1 MNHNK
6 TLIEIR
12 HAMYNK
18 AMEEDFDVQHKI
30 EKIEA
35 ELSDLDHHRGLLLD
49 ELLRLRGELFQKSS
63 SAQLKLQLQTT
74 PLNNQS
80 PQEDKIRLFRSL
92 FKGRED
98 VFPRRFENYKTGKS
112 GYAPVCRNEWL
123 SGICHK
129 PKIACQDC
137 NFRAFV
143 LVSDEIIRNHLVGKT
158 QSDHPPKDFTIGVYP
173 MLTDETC
180 WFLAVDFDKS
190 SWAEDAKAFQETCI
204 SYQVPASL
212 ERSRSGNGGHV
223 WIFFE
228 SPVTA
233 LLARKLGA
241 LLLTSTMNRRP
252 EIGMDSYDRLFP
264 SQDTLPRGGFGNLIA
279 LPMQK
284 KPREQNNSIF
294 LDNDLNP
301 YPDQWA
307 YLSSIQKIT
316 EQEVE
321 KIIKNFQGESEI
333 TGVRAVVLDENE
345 NEPWKLTPSRK
356 IREFPITGILPE
368 HINLIISNQIYIEKV
383 GLPASL
389 RNRIIRLAAF
399 QNPEFYKSQ
408 AMRLSTFGKPRII
421 SCCEEYPKHLALPRG
436 CLEELN
442 QLLKE
447 LKIKT
452 TLQDE
457 RVNGTPIELTFRG
470 VLRPEQQ
477 LAVDQLIKND
487 IGVLS
492 ASTAFG
498 KTVIGAWLIAQ
509 RQVNTLVIVHRRQL
523 MDQWV
528 ESLQSFL
535 GLEKKE
541 VGQIG
546 GGKHKVTGLI
556 DVAMV
561 QSLVDKRI
569 VNDLVENYG
578 QVIVDECHHIS
589 AASFEQVIRQAKA
602 RFITGL
608 SATVTRQDGHH
619 PIIFMQC
626 GPVRYRVD
634 DRQQAALRSFTQRVI
649 VCRTDFVLPAQLA
662 GIPQPGIQEIY
673 AMLVRDPIRNLTIV
687 NDVIEAVRA
696 GRSPVLLTE
705 RREHL
710 TFFADTLAGKVKN
723 IILLTGGM
731 GRKQRNSLMEQ
742 LKNIP
747 KDEERLI
754 IATGRYLGEGF
765 DDARL
770 DTLFLALP
778 IAWRGTVAQ
787 YAGRLHRNYDHKSEV
802 IIYDYVDEKVPILSG
817 MFAKRK
823 KGYKAIGYLVSKD
836 KIIEEIPTFSLSS

>member
-1 MNHNK
+1 MAEP
-6 TLIEIR
+6 LDIER
-12 HAMYNK
+12 
-18 AMEEDFDVQHKI
+18 KI
-30 EKIEA
+30 SEIEA
-35 ELSDLDHHRGLLLD
+35 ELAKLDYHRHQLLD
-49 ELLRLRGELFQKSS
+49 ELTQLRRLHIQKDSP
-63 SAQLKLQLQTT
+63 AQLLLNIQGITV
-74 PLNNQS
+74 NNQS
-80 PQEDKIRLFRSL
+80 PQEEKIRLFRSL

-98 VFPRRFENYKTGKS
+98 VFPRRFENSKTGKS
-112 GYAPVCRNEWL
+112 GYAPVCRNEWQA
-123 SGICHK
+123 GICQK
-129 PKIACQDC
+129 PKIACQEC
-137 NFRAFV
+137 NFRAFTQV
-143 LVSDEIIRNHLVGKT
+143 NDEIIRNHLMGI
-158 QSDHPPKDFTIGVYP
+158 DPNDRFGRDFTIGVYP
-173 MLTDETC
+173 LLADESC
-180 WFLAVDFDKS
+180 WFLAADFDKS
-190 SWAEDAKAFQETCI
+190 TWTEDAKTFLETCV
-204 SYQVPASL
+204 SYQVPAVL

-223 WIFFE
+223 WVFFE
-228 SPVTA
+228 TPVPA
-233 LLARKLGA
+233 VLARKLGA

-279 LPMQK
+279 LPLQK
-284 KPREQNNSIF
+284 KPREQNNSAF

-307 YLSSIQKIT
+307 FLSSIQKMAHQDLERIVKNV
-316 EQEVE
+316 QEE
-321 KIIKNFQGESEI
+321 GEI
-333 TGVRAVVLDENE
+333 TGVRAVVLDETE

-356 IREFPITGILPE
+356 YKEPPIIGPLPDQL
-368 HINLIISNQIYIEKV
+368 NLVISNQIYIEKE
-383 GLPASL
+383 GLPAPL
-389 RNRIIRLAAF
+389 RNRLIRLAAF
-399 QNPEFYKSQ
+399 QNPEFYKAQ

-436 CLEELN
+436 CQEELL
-442 QLLKE
+442 QVFGE

-452 TLQDE
+452 KMIDE
-457 RVNGTPIELTFRG
+457 RATGDPLLLNFQGT
-470 VLRPEQQ
+470 LRPEQQ
-477 LAVDQLIKND
+477 LAADQLIKHD

-509 RQVNTLVIVHRRQL
+509 RKVNTLVIVHRRQL

-535 GLEKKE
+535 GLGKKDI
-541 VGQIG
+541 GQIG
-546 GGKHKVTGLI
+546 GGKHKITGTV
-556 DVAMV
+556 DVAMI
-561 QSLVDKRI
+561 QSLINKGT

-578 QVIVDECHHIS
+578 HIIVDECHHIS
-589 AASFEQVIRQAKA
+589 AASFEQVIRQAKV

-634 DRQQAALRSFTQRVI
+634 DRQQAAARSFTHKVI
-649 VCRTDFVLPAQLA
+649 VRRTNFVLSSRADNTPE
-662 GIPQPGIQEIY
+662 PGIQEVY
-673 AMLVRDPIRNLTIV
+673 AMLAADFYRNQMIV
-687 NDVIEAVRA
+687 DDVVEAVHI

-710 TFFADTLAGKVKN
+710 TYFADTLADKVKN
-723 IILLTGGM
+723 IIVLSGGM
-731 GRKQRNSLMEQ
+731 GRKQRILLMDQ

-747 KDEERLI
+747 EDEERLI

-787 YAGRLHRNYDHKSEV
+787 YAGRLHRNYDRKSEV
-802 IIYDYVDEKVPILSG
+802 IIYDYVDDQVPVLAG
-817 MFAKRK
+817 MFGKRK
-823 KGYKAIGYLVSKD
+823 KGYKAIGYEV
-836 KIIEEIPTFSLSS
+836 

>member
-1 MNHNK
+1 MSESFD
-6 TLIEIR
+6 IER
-12 HAMYNK
+12 
-18 AMEEDFDVQHKI
+18 KI
-30 EKIEA
+30 SEIEA
-35 ELSDLDHHRGLLLD
+35 ELANLDYHRDLLLD
-49 ELLRLRGELFQKSS
+49 ELTQFRRQLLQKDSP
-63 SAQLKLQLQTT
+63 AQLLLNIQGITV
-74 PLNNQS
+74 NNQS
-80 PQEDKIRLFRSL
+80 SQEEKIRLFRSL

-98 VFPRRFENYKTGKS
+98 VFPRRFENSKTRKS
-112 GYAPVCRNEWL
+112 GYAPVCRNEWQA
-123 SGICHK
+123 GICQK
-129 PKIACQDC
+129 PKIACQEC
-137 NFRAFV
+137 NFRAFTQ
-143 LVSDEIIRNHLVGKT
+143 VSDEIIRNHLKGNDPNDR
-158 QSDHPPKDFTIGVYP
+158 SGRDFTMGVYP
-173 MLTDETC
+173 LLADESC
-180 WFLAVDFDKS
+180 WFLAADFDKS
-190 SWAEDAKAFQETCI
+190 TWTEDAKTFLETCV
-204 SYQVPASL
+204 SYQVPAVL

-228 SPVTA
+228 TPVPA
-233 LLARKLGA
+233 VLARKLGS

-279 LPMQK
+279 LPLQK
-284 KPREQNNSIF
+284 KPREQNNSVF

-301 YPDQWA
+301 YSDQWA
-307 YLSSIQKIT
+307 FLSSIQRMAHQDLERIM
-316 EQEVE
+316 
-321 KIIKNFQGESEI
+321 KNVQDEGEI
-333 TGVRAVVLDENE
+333 TGVRAVVLDETE

-356 IREFPITGILPE
+356 YKEPPITGPLPDQL
-368 HINLIISNQIYIEKV
+368 NLVISNQIYIEKE
-383 GLPASL
+383 GLPAPL
-389 RNRIIRLAAF
+389 RNRLIRLAAF
-399 QNPEFYKSQ
+399 QNPEFYKAQ

-436 CLEELN
+436 CQEELL
-442 QLLKE
+442 QVLGE

-452 TLQDE
+452 KMIDE
-457 RVNGTPIELTFRG
+457 RATGDPLFLNFQGT
-470 VLRPEQQ
+470 LRPEQQ
-477 LAVDQLIKND
+477 LAADQLIKHD

-509 RQVNTLVIVHRRQL
+509 RKVNTLVIVHRRQL

-535 GLEKKE
+535 GLGKKE
-541 VGQIG
+541 IGQIG
-546 GGKHKVTGLI
+546 GGKHKITGTV
-556 DVAMV
+556 DVAMI
-561 QSLVDKRI
+561 QSLINKGT
-569 VNDLVENYG
+569 VNDLVGNYG
-578 QVIVDECHHIS
+578 HIIVDECHHIS

-634 DRQQAALRSFTQRVI
+634 DRQQAAARSFTHKVI
-649 VCRTDFVLPAQLA
+649 VRRTNFVLPSRADNT
-662 GIPQPGIQEIY
+662 PEPGIQEVY
-673 AMLVRDPIRNLTIV
+673 AMLAADLFRNQMIV
-687 NDVIEAVRA
+687 DDVVEAVYI

-710 TFFADTLAGKVKN
+710 TYFADTLADKVKN
-723 IILLTGGM
+723 IIVLSGGM
-731 GRKQRNSLMEQ
+731 GRKQRILLMDQ

-747 KDEERLI
+747 EDEERLI

-787 YAGRLHRNYDHKSEV
+787 YAGRLHRNYDRKSEV
-802 IIYDYVDEKVPILSG
+802 IIYDYVDDQVPVLAG
-817 MFAKRK
+817 MFGKRK
-823 KGYKAIGYLVSKD
+823 KGYKAIGYEV
-836 KIIEEIPTFSLSS
+836 

>member
-1 MNHNK
+1 
-6 TLIEIR
+6 
-12 HAMYNK
+12 MYNK
-18 AMEEDFDVQHKI
+18 TMAEPLDIERKI
-30 EKIEA
+30 SEIEA
-35 ELSDLDHHRGLLLD
+35 ELAKLDYHRHQLLD
-49 ELLRLRGELFQKSS
+49 ELTQLRRLHIQKDSP
-63 SAQLKLQLQTT
+63 AQLLLNIQGITV
-74 PLNNQS
+74 NNQS
-80 PQEDKIRLFRSL
+80 PQEEKIRLFRSL

-98 VFPRRFENYKTGKS
+98 VFPRRFENSKTGKS
-112 GYAPVCRNEWL
+112 GYAPVCRNEWQA
-123 SGICHK
+123 GICQK
-129 PKIACQDC
+129 PKIACQEC
-137 NFRAFV
+137 NFRAFTQV
-143 LVSDEIIRNHLVGKT
+143 NDEIIRNHLMGI
-158 QSDHPPKDFTIGVYP
+158 DPNDRFGRDFTIGVYP
-173 MLTDETC
+173 LLADESC
-180 WFLAVDFDKS
+180 WFLAADFDKS
-190 SWAEDAKAFQETCI
+190 TWTEDAKTFLETCV
-204 SYQVPASL
+204 SYQVPAVL

-223 WIFFE
+223 WVFFE
-228 SPVTA
+228 TPVPA
-233 LLARKLGA
+233 VLARKLGA

-279 LPMQK
+279 LPLQK
-284 KPREQNNSIF
+284 KPREQNNSAF

-307 YLSSIQKIT
+307 FLSSIQKMAHQDLERIVKNV
-316 EQEVE
+316 QEE
-321 KIIKNFQGESEI
+321 GEI
-333 TGVRAVVLDENE
+333 TGVRAVVLDETE

-356 IREFPITGILPE
+356 YKEPPIIGPLPDQL
-368 HINLIISNQIYIEKV
+368 NLVISNQIYIEKE
-383 GLPASL
+383 GLPAPL
-389 RNRIIRLAAF
+389 RNRLIRLAAF
-399 QNPEFYKSQ
+399 QNPEFYKAQ

-436 CLEELN
+436 CQEELL
-442 QLLKE
+442 QVFGE

-452 TLQDE
+452 KMIDE
-457 RVNGTPIELTFRG
+457 RATGDPLLLNFQGT
-470 VLRPEQQ
+470 LRPEQQ
-477 LAVDQLIKND
+477 LAADQLIKHD

-509 RQVNTLVIVHRRQL
+509 RKVNTLVIVHRRQL

-535 GLEKKE
+535 GLGKKDI
-541 VGQIG
+541 GQIG
-546 GGKHKVTGLI
+546 GGKHKITGTV
-556 DVAMV
+556 DVAMI
-561 QSLVDKRI
+561 QSLINKGT

-578 QVIVDECHHIS
+578 HIIVDECHHIS
-589 AASFEQVIRQAKA
+589 AASFEQVIRQAKV

-634 DRQQAALRSFTQRVI
+634 DRQQAAARSFTHKVI
-649 VCRTDFVLPAQLA
+649 VRRTNFVLSSRADNTPE
-662 GIPQPGIQEIY
+662 PGIQEVY
-673 AMLVRDPIRNLTIV
+673 AMLAADFYRNQMIV
-687 NDVIEAVRA
+687 DDVVEAVHI

-710 TFFADTLAGKVKN
+710 TYFADTLADKVKN
-723 IILLTGGM
+723 IIVLSGGM
-731 GRKQRNSLMEQ
+731 GRKQRILLMDQ

-747 KDEERLI
+747 EDEERLI

-787 YAGRLHRNYDHKSEV
+787 YAGRLHRNYDRKSEV
-802 IIYDYVDEKVPILSG
+802 IIYDYVDDQVPVLAG
-817 MFAKRK
+817 MFGKRK
-823 KGYKAIGYLVSKD
+823 KGYKAIGYEV
-836 KIIEEIPTFSLSS
+836 

>member
-1 MNHNK
+1 
-6 TLIEIR
+6 
-12 HAMYNK
+12 MYNK
-18 AMEEDFDVQHKI
+18 TMSESFDIERKI
-30 EKIEA
+30 SEIEA
-35 ELSDLDHHRGLLLD
+35 KLANLDHHRNQLLD
-49 ELLRLRGELFQKSS
+49 ELTQLRQLNIQKDSP
-63 SAQLKLQLQTT
+63 AQLMLNIQGIKV
-74 PLNNQS
+74 NNQS
-80 PQEDKIRLFRSL
+80 SQEEKIRLFRSL

-98 VFPRRFENYKTGKS
+98 VFPRRFENSKTGKS
-112 GYAPVCRNEWL
+112 GYAPVCRNEWQA
-123 SGICHK
+123 GICQK
-129 PKIACQDC
+129 PKIACQEC

-143 LVSDEIIRNHLVGKT
+143 QVSDEIIRNHLMGI
-158 QSDHPPKDFTIGVYP
+158 DPNDRFGRDFTIGVYP
-173 MLTDETC
+173 LLADESC
-180 WFLAVDFDKS
+180 WFLAADFDKS
-190 SWAEDAKAFQETCI
+190 TWTEDAKTFLETCI
-204 SYQVPASL
+204 SYQVPAVL

-223 WIFFE
+223 WVFFE
-228 SPVTA
+228 TPVPA
-233 LLARKLGA
+233 VLARKLGA

-279 LPMQK
+279 LPLQK
-284 KPREQNNSIF
+284 KPREQNNSAF

-307 YLSSIQKIT
+307 FLSSIQKMAHQDLERIVKT
-316 EQEVE
+316 VQDE
-321 KIIKNFQGESEI
+321 GEI
-333 TGVRAVVLDENE
+333 TGVRAVVLDETE
-345 NEPWKLTPSRK
+345 NKPWKLTPSRK
-356 IREFPITGILPE
+356 YKEPPITGPLPDQL
-368 HINLIISNQIYIEKV
+368 NLVISNQIYIEKE
-383 GLPASL
+383 GLPAPL
-389 RNRIIRLAAF
+389 RNRIVRLAAF
-399 QNPEFYKSQ
+399 QNPEFYKAQ

-436 CLEELN
+436 CQEELL
-442 QLLKE
+442 QVLGE

-452 TLQDE
+452 KMIDE
-457 RVNGTPIELTFRG
+457 RATGDPLLLNFQGT
-470 VLRPEQQ
+470 LRPEQQ
-477 LAVDQLIKND
+477 LAADRLIKHD

-509 RQVNTLVIVHRRQL
+509 RKVNTLVIVHRRQL

-535 GLEKKE
+535 GLGKKE
-541 VGQIG
+541 IGQIG
-546 GGKHKVTGLI
+546 GGKHKITGTV
-556 DVAMV
+556 DVAMI
-561 QSLVDKRI
+561 QSLINKGI
-569 VNDLVENYG
+569 VNDLVGNYG
-578 QVIVDECHHIS
+578 HIIVDECHHIS

-634 DRQQAALRSFTQRVI
+634 DRQQAATRSFTHRVI
-649 VCRTDFVLPAQLA
+649 VRRTNFVLPSRADNAPEL
-662 GIPQPGIQEIY
+662 GIQEVY
-673 AMLVRDPIRNLTIV
+673 AMLAADFYRNQMIV
-687 NDVIEAVRA
+687 DDVVEAVHN

-710 TFFADTLAGKVKN
+710 TYFSDTLADKVKN
-723 IILLTGGM
+723 IIVLSGGM
-731 GRKQRNSLMEQ
+731 GRKQRILLMDQ

-747 KDEERLI
+747 EDEERLI

-787 YAGRLHRNYDHKSEV
+787 YAGRLHRNYDRKSEV
-802 IIYDYVDEKVPILSG
+802 IIYDYVDDQVPVLAG
-817 MFAKRK
+817 MFGKRK
-823 KGYKAIGYLVSKD
+823 KGYKAIGYEV
-836 KIIEEIPTFSLSS
+836 

>member
-1 MNHNK
+1 M
-6 TLIEIR
+6 
-12 HAMYNK
+12 
-18 AMEEDFDVQHKI
+18 
-30 EKIEA
+30 
-35 ELSDLDHHRGLLLD
+35 
-49 ELLRLRGELFQKSS
+49 
-63 SAQLKLQLQTT
+63 
-74 PLNNQS
+74 
-80 PQEDKIRLFRSL
+80 
-92 FKGRED
+92 
-98 VFPRRFENYKTGKS
+98 FPRRFENSKTGKS
-112 GYAPVCRNEWL
+112 GYAPVCRNEWQA
-123 SGICHK
+123 GICQK
-129 PKIACQDC
+129 PKIACQEC

-143 LVSDEIIRNHLVGKT
+143 QVNDEIIRNHLKGNDPNDR
-158 QSDHPPKDFTIGVYP
+158 SGRDFTIGVYP
-173 MLTDETC
+173 LLSDESC
-180 WFLAVDFDKS
+180 WFLAADFDNS
-190 SWAEDAKAFQETCI
+190 TWTEDAKTFLETCV
-204 SYQVPASL
+204 SYQVPAVL

-228 SPVTA
+228 TPVPA
-233 LLARKLGA
+233 VLARKLGS

-279 LPMQK
+279 LPLQK
-284 KPREQNNSIF
+284 KPREQNNSVF

-301 YPDQWA
+301 YSDQWA
-307 YLSSIQKIT
+307 FLSSIQRMAHQDLERIM
-316 EQEVE
+316 
-321 KIIKNFQGESEI
+321 KNVQDEGEI
-333 TGVRAVVLDENE
+333 TGARAVVLDETE

-356 IREFPITGILPE
+356 YKEPPIIGPLPDQL
-368 HINLIISNQIYIEKV
+368 NLVISNQIYIEKE
-383 GLPASL
+383 GLPAPL
-389 RNRIIRLAAF
+389 RNRLIRLAAF
-399 QNPEFYKSQ
+399 QNPEFYKAQ

-436 CLEELN
+436 CQEELL
-442 QLLKE
+442 QVLGE

-452 TLQDE
+452 KMIDE
-457 RVNGTPIELTFRG
+457 RATGDPLFLNFQGT
-470 VLRPEQQ
+470 LRPEQQ
-477 LAVDQLIKND
+477 LAADQLIKHD

-509 RQVNTLVIVHRRQL
+509 RKVNTLVIVHRRQL

-535 GLEKKE
+535 GLGKKE
-541 VGQIG
+541 IGQIG
-546 GGKHKVTGLI
+546 GGKHKITGTV
-556 DVAMV
+556 DVAMI
-561 QSLVDKRI
+561 QSLINKGT
-569 VNDLVENYG
+569 VNDLVGNYG
-578 QVIVDECHHIS
+578 HIIVDEGHHIS

-634 DRQQAALRSFTQRVI
+634 DRQQAAARSFTHKVI
-649 VCRTDFVLPAQLA
+649 VRRTNFVLPSRADNT
-662 GIPQPGIQEIY
+662 PEPGIQEVY
-673 AMLVRDPIRNLTIV
+673 AMLAADLFRNQMIV
-687 NDVIEAVRA
+687 DDVVEAVYI

-710 TFFADTLAGKVKN
+710 TYFADTLADKVKN
-723 IILLTGGM
+723 IIVLSGGM
-731 GRKQRNSLMEQ
+731 GRKQRILLMDQ

-747 KDEERLI
+747 EDEERLI

-787 YAGRLHRNYDHKSEV
+787 YAGRLHRNYDRKSEV
-802 IIYDYVDEKVPILSG
+802 IIYDYVDDQVPVLAG
-817 MFAKRK
+817 MFGKRK
-823 KGYKAIGYLVSKD
+823 KGYKAIGYEV
-836 KIIEEIPTFSLSS
+836 

>member
-1 MNHNK
+1 M
-6 TLIEIR
+6 
-12 HAMYNK
+12 
-18 AMEEDFDVQHKI
+18 
-30 EKIEA
+30 
-35 ELSDLDHHRGLLLD
+35 
-49 ELLRLRGELFQKSS
+49 
-63 SAQLKLQLQTT
+63 
-74 PLNNQS
+74 
-80 PQEDKIRLFRSL
+80 RLFRSL

-98 VFPRRFENYKTGKS
+98 VFPRRFENSKTGKS
-112 GYAPVCRNEWL
+112 GYAPVCRNEWAT
-123 SGICHK
+123 GICQK

-143 LVSDEIIRNHLVGKT
+143 PVSDEIIRNHLKGIAPN
-158 QSDHPPKDFTIGVYP
+158 DRPGKDFTMGVYP

-190 SWAEDAKAFQETCI
+190 TWVEDAKAFLETCT
-204 SYQVPASL
+204 SFQVLASF

-228 SPVTA
+228 SPITA

-241 LLLTSTMNRRP
+241 ILLTNTMNRRP
-252 EIGMDSYDRLFP
+252 ELGMDSYDRLFP
-264 SQDTLPRGGFGNLIA
+264 SQDTLPRGGLGNLIA
-279 LPMQK
+279 LPLQK
-284 KPREQNNSIF
+284 KPRERNNSVFI
-294 LDNDLNP
+294 DQDLNP

-307 YLSSIQKIT
+307 FLSSIQKIT
-316 EQEVE
+316 QQEVE
-321 KIIKNFQGESEI
+321 KIVKIFLDESEI

-356 IREFPITGILPE
+356 LGEIPITGTLPDYL
-368 HINLIISNQIYIEKV
+368 NLIISNQIYIEKE

-436 CLEELN
+436 CLEELK
-442 QLLKE
+442 QLLRG
-447 LKIKT
+447 LKIRT

-457 RVNGTPIELTFRG
+457 RINGISIALTFRG

-477 LAVDQLIKND
+477 LAADQLIKND
-487 IGVLS
+487 LGVLS

-528 ESLQSFL
+528 DSLQSFL
-535 GLEKKE
+535 DLEKKE

-546 GGKHKVTGLI
+546 GGKHKVTGLV
-556 DVAMV
+556 DVAMI
-561 QSLVDKRI
+561 QSLVDKGT
-569 VNDLVENYG
+569 VDDLVEKYG
-578 QVIVDECHHIS
+578 QIIVDECHHIS

-602 RFITGL
+602 RFVTGL

-649 VCRTDFVLPAQLA
+649 IRKTGFTLPAQLNDTS
-662 GIPQPGIQEIY
+662 QPGIQEIY
-673 AMLVRDPIRNLTIV
+673 AMLASDSTRNHMIV
-687 NDVIEAVRA
+687 NDVIEAVHA

-710 TFFADTLAGKVKN
+710 TYFADTLADKVKN
-723 IILLTGGM
+723 IIVLSGGM
-731 GRKQRNSLMEQ
+731 GRKQRTSLMDQ

-747 KDEERLI
+747 EDEERLI

-770 DTLFLALP
+770 DTLFLTLP

-787 YAGRLHRNYDHKSEV
+787 YAGRLNRNYDLKREV
-802 IIYDYVDEKVPILSG
+802 IIYDYVDDQVPVLAG
-817 MFAKRK
+817 MFGKRK
-823 KGYKAIGYLVSKD
+823 KGYKAIGYLVS
-836 KIIEEIPTFSLSS
+836 